1 MAEKKTSTRKTKKSS
16 ELPTKESVSGKDS
29 APAVDLEKAAAEKLA
44 AEKATAEKLAAEK
57 AAAEKLAAEKATAEK
72 LAAEKTT
79 AEKLAAEKADEAK
92 AASESLVGKK
102 VKTPKSAIFFVKE
115 QLDENT
121 VLIGR
126 LKKSRTYKYDI
137 SSLEILD

>member
-1 MAEKKTSTRKTKKSS
+1 MAEKKTSTRKIKKSS
-16 ELPTKESVSGKDS
+16 ELPVKEIVSGKDS

-44 AEKATAEKLAAEK
+44 AEKLAAEK
-57 AAAEKLAAEKATAEK
+57 AAAEKAAAEKAAEAK
-72 LAAEKTT
+72 AAEAK
-79 AEKLAAEKADEAK
+79 AAEAK